1 VYSQPPYAAVIV
13 KRENR
18 GASMNIYEKAAQMIK
33 KSRSTIVLTGAG
45 VSTES
50 GIPDF
55 RSPGSGLWEK
65 VDPMEALSSRV
76 LYNAPKKFYSLGFK
90 IITSMTDALPNKVHY
105 LIMKLEELQLIDL
118 VVTQNIDGLHHKAGS
133 RNVFEVHGTTRTCS
147 CDNCSAEYD
156 TALIEKKVMEGEI
169 PPKCRCGGIIRPD
182 VVLFGDMLPNCFY
195 ESIKRVEEA
204 ELLVVLGSS
213 LSVSPVNHLA
223 DICKKLIIINIGETC
238 YDKKS
243 DIIIRENISTALEKI
258 MEYVDD
264 RKYEQI

>member
-1 VYSQPPYAAVIV
+1 
-13 KRENR
+13 
-18 GASMNIYEKAAQMIK
+18 MNVYEKTAQMIK
-33 KSRSTIVLTGAG
+33 MSKSTIVLTGAG

-76 LYNAPKKFYSLGFK
+76 LYNDPEKFYSVGFK
-90 IITSMTDALPNKVHY
+90 IITSMKDALPNKVHY
-105 LIMKLEELQLIDL
+105 LVARLEELGLIDL

-133 RNVFEVHGTTRTCS
+133 KSVYEVHGTTRS
-147 CDNCSAEYD
+147 CRCDECGAEYD
-156 TALIEKKVMEGEI
+156 TALIEKKVTQGEI
-169 PPKCRCGGIIRPD
+169 PPKCRCGGVIRPN
-182 VVLFGDMLPNCFY
+182 VVLFGDMLPDCFY
-195 ESIKRVEEA
+195 ESIKKVEEA

-243 DIIIRENISTALEKI
+243 DIIIRENISSALEKI

-264 RKYEQI
+264 RKDE